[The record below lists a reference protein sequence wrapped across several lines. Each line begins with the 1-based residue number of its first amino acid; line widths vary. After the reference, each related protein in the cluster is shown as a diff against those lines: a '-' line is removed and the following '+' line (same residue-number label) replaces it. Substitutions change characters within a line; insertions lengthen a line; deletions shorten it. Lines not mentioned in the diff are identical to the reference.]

1 MSYHASSFWHQPRPY
16 TQSDRGIPVPGW
28 GLSLEHAGPPMIA
41 VGAGPDGLGKA
52 TFAPGA
58 VKLSQDPC
66 ALAFAQEKLCAQGKL
81 AADVCGNA
89 ASVAYGCRMQANP
102 PPTQPAPI
110 VQPDSS
116 TMWIWIVSGAIVLGA
131 GGLFAYN
138 QGWVGKKKAVAMT
151 ANKWLKQETYIR
163 RMVKRGMSRKHA
175 RALYKGYVTQKI
187 RYSQRHGNI

>member
-16 TQSDRGIPVPGW
+16 VQSDRGAMVPGW

-41 VGAGPDGLGKA
+41 VGASPDGLGAAKLA
-52 TFAPGA
+52 IAPVA
-58 VKLSQDPC
+58 SCQVT
-66 ALAFAQEKLCAQGKL
+66 FAQEQLCAQGKI
-81 AADVCGNA
+81 AADKCGVIT
-89 ASVAYGCRMQANP
+89 SRAYDCRMASAP
-102 PPTQPAPI
+102 PVNTQPAPI
-110 VQPDSS
+110 VQPTDN
-116 TMWIWIVSGAIVLGA
+116 TNMWIWITCGAIVLGA

-138 QGWVGKKKAVAMT
+138 KGWFGKKKAVAMT